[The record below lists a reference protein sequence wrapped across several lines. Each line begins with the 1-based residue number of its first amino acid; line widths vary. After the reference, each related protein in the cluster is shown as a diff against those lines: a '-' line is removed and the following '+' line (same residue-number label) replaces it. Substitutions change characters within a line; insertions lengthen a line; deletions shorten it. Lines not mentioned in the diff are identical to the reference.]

1 MFTPGIHSP
10 NEIKANSDEEN
21 QIIEASLEEVLTPKL
36 QFNSNNNKN
45 KDCALEEF
53 AINTSKLEKVLNQYY
68 AELPKEFISFLCD
81 AKMILKMI
89 DDYSNTKFYWIQKEQ
104 KIFGLIIYSLD
115 TSDIVIHH
123 LSSLNFSSYPDIVQ
137 NIIKLLNITETNVV
151 IQYLANE
158 NIPSSVV
165 KVLKKKNFELITEKK
180 KNNLTEYIARSKKF
194 QILYHNLNLVASTI
208 MQTSDQCLENN
219 KICQNMIEVGN
230 RHCLLSNILM
240 IYEAEINR
248 LELYQETNI
257 RLQQDLNEQLE
268 ILLSLD
274 YLKYPL
280 LQTYSKIST
289 SAAEK
294 ILQENQLKTST
305 KPSNSSFLSLLALKF
320 HLIGCTYVT
329 KLIEN
334 KIYKYFRFKSNK
346 IQKKLGDDNTIMYII
361 PTSDKDISI
370 FILYSKE
377 LVQELK
383 QGLKRGKTDLFYN
396 VDNIIKALIP
406 VDNNE
411 QAFELWMPCFKK
423 TLEWNIPWIE
433 NFKILSEN
441 NNQVITTC
449 NESINIEV
457 NYPNIC
463 NNTLKFNPKNNDCV
477 QENFVFGIYHAEIK
491 EKLDS
496 PLFLCLIGKDNLIQ
510 YQS

>member
-180 KNNLTEYIARSKKF
+180 KK
-194 QILYHNLNLVASTI
+194 
-208 MQTSDQCLENN
+208 
-219 KICQNMIEVGN
+219 
-230 RHCLLSNILM
+230 
-240 IYEAEINR
+240 
-248 LELYQETNI
+248 
-257 RLQQDLNEQLE
+257 
-268 ILLSLD
+268 
-274 YLKYPL
+274 
-280 LQTYSKIST
+280 
-289 SAAEK
+289 
-294 ILQENQLKTST
+294 
-305 KPSNSSFLSLLALKF
+305 
-320 HLIGCTYVT
+320 
-329 KLIEN
+329 
-334 KIYKYFRFKSNK
+334 
-346 IQKKLGDDNTIMYII
+346 
-361 PTSDKDISI
+361 
-370 FILYSKE
+370 
-377 LVQELK
+377 
-383 QGLKRGKTDLFYN
+383 
-396 VDNIIKALIP
+396 
-406 VDNNE
+406 
-411 QAFELWMPCFKK
+411 
-423 TLEWNIPWIE
+423 
-433 NFKILSEN
+433 
-441 NNQVITTC
+441 
-449 NESINIEV
+449 
-457 NYPNIC
+457 
-463 NNTLKFNPKNNDCV
+463 
-477 QENFVFGIYHAEIK
+477 
-491 EKLDS
+491 
-496 PLFLCLIGKDNLIQ
+496 
-510 YQS
+510 